1 MHDRFTT
8 HLITQ
13 RTAHC
18 GLILFLSFSPCT
30 ANANSNGLPLNNSKT
45 TLVPFRWHSHLH
57 LIVLQWSSHKHPV
70 RGLERKKKK
79 NMFVRTGFPYPRRS
93 ASFRPLVRVFICLF
107 YDLYNCSRNE
117 ATGSEIKCKVYSR
130 FSHRSY
136 PASCFFCF
144 YF

>member
-70 RGLERKKKK
+70 RGLERKKKH
-79 NMFVRTGFPYPRRS
+79 VCADGFSLSS
-93 ASFRPLVRVFICLF
+93 AVCIVS
-107 YDLYNCSRNE
+107 
-117 ATGSEIKCKVYSR
+117 ATGSCFYLSILRPVQLFPERGHWFRNKVQSVQPI
-130 FSHRSY
+130 FPPFLSGFVF
-136 PASCFFCF
+136 FFCF